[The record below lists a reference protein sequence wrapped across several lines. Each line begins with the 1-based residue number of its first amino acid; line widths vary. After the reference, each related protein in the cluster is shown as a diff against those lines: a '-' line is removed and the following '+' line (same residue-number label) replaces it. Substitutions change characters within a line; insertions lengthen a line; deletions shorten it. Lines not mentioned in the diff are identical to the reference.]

1 MFERGCDTDAMRVD
15 IWSDIVCP
23 WCYVGKRRFE
33 RALAAYDAGGDPE
46 DDLEDRV
53 AIVHHAF
60 QLNPS
65 APRDRTSSRR
75 EMLMKKYR
83 LTPEQMEETDTRMTR
98 LAAEEGLDYHLE
110 LTVTGNTHDAHQL
123 VQFARE
129 QGQQDAMIERL
140 YRAYFTEGR
149 SVFDQDS
156 LVELAT
162 DVGFDAV
169 VARDALREGRYDWV
183 VEEDIDLARRIG
195 ITGVPF
201 YVFDGKY
208 GLSGAQQSSVFLE
221 ALSRAADARG

>member
-1 MFERGCDTDAMRVD
+1 MRID

-33 RALAAYDAGGDPE
+33 SALAAYDAGRDVE
-46 DDLEDRV
+46 
-53 AIVHHAF
+53 IVHHAF

-65 APRDRTSSRR
+65 APRDRTSSRS
-75 EMLMKKYR
+75 EMLMQKYR
-83 LTPEQMEETDTRMTR
+83 LTPEQMAATDARMTR
-98 LAAEEGLDYHLE
+98 LAAEEGLDFHLE
-110 LTVTGNTHDAHQL
+110 ATVTGNTHDAHQL
-123 VQFARE
+123 VQFALE

-156 LVELAT
+156 LAELAI
-162 DVGFDAV
+162 DVGLAAAA
-169 VARDALREGRYDWV
+169 ARDALREGRYDWA

-201 YVFDGKY
+201 FVFNGKY

-221 ALSRAADARG
+221 ALSRAADEAAPEG